1 MNNVLPLLVVPMII
15 FMLVVAPVWL
25 VLHYR
30 SQRKMNQGLSQ
41 DEAEALVKLTR
52 QATTMGERIKTLE
65 TILDDEMP
73 DWRKKDKL

>member
-1 MNNVLPLLVVPMII
+1 MNNVLPFLVVPLII

-30 SQRKMNQGLSQ
+30 SQNKMNQGLSQ
-41 DEAEALVKLTR
+41 EEATALVKLTR
-52 QATTMGERIKTLE
+52 QATSMSERIKTLE

-73 DWRKKDKL
+73 DWRKKDRL

>member
-1 MNNVLPLLVVPMII
+1 MNEVLPLLVVPMII

-52 QATTMGERIKTLE
+52 QATSMGERIKTLE